1 MIRSRDNET
10 VHLSNGN
17 TIGLAHYGDPDGP
30 VVFYF
35 HGLGGSRLE
44 GAYWAKAAESVGAH
58 IIALDRPGI
67 GLSSAQPKRKLL
79 DWPLAVSDV
88 AQNLKI
94 DQFYVLGTTA
104 GGSHALVCA
113 KELSPDTLKGV
124 GLVGSYWPI
133 QQTLVSKMKLSL
145 ITWGIRHVYK
155 KSIFPTLKDP
165 DPTVFRKEVMDNV
178 TRLNEKDKVLFENV
192 EFQGFEVNSQ
202 RECCK
207 HGSQGVFD
215 DMRIALNEWRDD
227 IREISARNIRMW
239 CGTEDGQ
246 GLIEGNRS
254 MEKVMKHATLVEF
267 ESDTHY
273 MTLATRGEQILRE
286 LLFAGEKYDGQLLKK
301 DDYN

>member
-17 TIGLAHYGDPDGP
+17 TIGLAHYGDSDGP

-35 HGLGGSRLE
+35 HGLGASRLE

-79 DWPLAVSDV
+79 DWPLVVSEV

-124 GLVGSYWPI
+124 GLVGSWWPMSMTI
-133 QQTLVSKMKLSL
+133 GNMMKLSYNR
-145 ITWGIRHVYK
+145 WGTRHLYK
-155 KSIFPTLKDP
+155 KTIISALNDP
-165 DPTVFRKEVMDNV
+165 DPTVFHKQDLEVSSY
-178 TRLNEKDKVLFENV
+178 RESCR
-192 EFQGFEVNSQ
+192 QGP
-202 RECCK
+202 
-207 HGSQGVFD
+207 QGVFD
-215 DMRIALNEWRDD
+215 DYKIVFGEWRCD
-227 IREISARNIRMW
+227 IRDISSRNIGLW
-239 CGTEDGQ
+239 CGTEDYHSS
-246 GLIEGNRS
+246 IDENRN
-254 MEKVMKHATLVEF
+254 MEKAMKHATLVEF
-267 ESDTHY
+267 EGDTHHT
-273 MTLATRGEQILRE
+273 TLATRGEQILRG
-286 LLFAGEKYDGQLLKK
+286 LLFGDEKSDWHLLKH

>member
-79 DWPLAVSDV
+79 DWPLVVSEV

-113 KELSPDTLKGV
+113 KKRSL
-124 GLVGSYWPI
+124 PI
-133 QQTLVSKMKLSL
+133 HS
-145 ITWGIRHVYK
+145 
-155 KSIFPTLKDP
+155 
-165 DPTVFRKEVMDNV
+165 
-178 TRLNEKDKVLFENV
+178 KVLDSWV
-192 EFQGFEVNSQ
+192 VG
-202 RECCK
+202 
-207 HGSQGVFD
+207 
-215 DMRIALNEWRDD
+215 
-227 IREISARNIRMW
+227 
-239 CGTEDGQ
+239 
-246 GLIEGNRS
+246 GLC
-254 MEKVMKHATLVEF
+254 
-267 ESDTHY
+267 
-273 MTLATRGEQILRE
+273 QWP
-286 LLFAGEKYDGQLLKK
+286 
-301 DDYN
+301 